1 MQDSFSDLEAL
12 LGFEAVNK
20 LARARI
26 AVFGLGS
33 VGSCVTEALARCG
46 VGSLTLVDYGV
57 ITRSDMNRQLFA
69 LSATLGQSKVQAAK
83 EHIRQIDENI
93 LVHTYE
99 TFYGD
104 ETAAMFDLH
113 AYDYVVDSLGTLS
126 SKLLLIERAKACK
139 TPILSCMDTANRL
152 NPSRLEIADISRSTV
167 CPVAREIRLQLRK
180 KGIRKVKVLFS
191 KELVIR
197 RDKSQRGTVSYISGA
212 AGCLVASEVVRDLLP
227 KKSETS

>member
-1 MQDSFSDLEAL
+1 
-12 LGFEAVNK
+12 
-20 LARARI
+20 
-26 AVFGLGS
+26 
-33 VGSCVTEALARCG
+33 
-46 VGSLTLVDYGV
+46 V

-212 AGCLVASEVVRDLLP
+212 AGCLVASEVVRDLLS